1 MRQLTV
7 TIPDN
12 FYETFISFFKHIPDV
27 SIAENTM
34 NEVSLWQQEMVL
46 ERMKNAKPE
55 DYRSW
60 EDVKKDLDKKWNFN
74 G

>member
-7 TIPDN
+7 TIPDD
-12 FYETFISFFKHIPDV
+12 FYNTFIAFFKQMPDV
-27 SIAENTM
+27 KIDEKDE
-34 NEVSLWQQEMVL
+34 NEVPLWQQEMVL
-46 ERMKNAKPE
+46 ERLKNAKPE

-60 EDVKKDLDKKWNFN
+60 EEVKKDLDEKWNFN